1 MASASS
7 SSAKL
12 LYGDSKA
19 RINQRV
25 RYTVDGI
32 GSLSRNLVRCS
43 KSSETLMQ
51 AAKVSSQQEHILE
64 SADLVWIFM
73 SFIIVKNDKL
83 TILIFNSEFEE
94 DASPCDASRLSARIH
109 REQFQSICQRQRAIP
124 RTSRLIIISLKIHN
138 IVRVLY
144 KSLIWVL
151 KFIKQFMLKSLCW
164 CKKYK
169 INHFLFY

>member
-25 RYTVDGI
+25 IYTVDGI

-51 AAKVSSQQEHILE
+51 AAKMTSQQEHILE
-64 SADLVWIFM
+64 SADLVSIIMIFVN
-73 SFIIVKNDKL
+73 VK
-83 TILIFNSEFEE
+83 
-94 DASPCDASRLSARIH
+94 
-109 REQFQSICQRQRAIP
+109 
-124 RTSRLIIISLKIHN
+124 RLIVYLK
-138 IVRVLY
+138 Y
-144 KSLIWVL
+144 
-151 KFIKQFMLKSLCW
+151 
-164 CKKYK
+164 
-169 INHFLFY
+169 